1 LEKLKEQGMLKE
13 SIIQD
18 ARKYFKKVLRVRKKQ
33 EEYQL
38 QVNSLKYPEDYSFEG
53 KIDIKEEKKKFK
65 KLGRL
70 LED

>member
-1 LEKLKEQGMLKE
+1 MLKE